1 MFPEGL
7 AMNDLMRA
15 YRFDEPKS
23 LESLRARHEPMP
35 RPQRGEVLVKVH
47 AVSLN
52 YRDIALLMGRYVW
65 DAIPGLIPC
74 SDAAGEIA
82 AVGEGVTGFKP
93 GDRVI
98 SAFHPRWF
106 GGQPPRG
113 VAMQTYGNGAD
124 GWLCEYKAVSQEAV
138 VSLPDDISFEEGS
151 TLPCAATTAWTALS
165 GAAPIRAGSTV
176 LTLGTGGVSI
186 FAVQLAKAVG
196 ASVIGTTSSPEKA
209 ARLRDLG
216 ADQVLNYNEITDWG
230 RHVKKAMTGGLGVDR
245 VVEVGGP
252 ATISQSLRAVR
263 PGGEVVLIGFLT
275 EENPGV
281 DYFLLKS
288 SNAVVRSIG
297 VGDRAALEDL
307 VRAWSAAGLRPVVD
321 RVFSFEDAGGAFSHL
336 RAARHVGKVVI
347 SVTA

>member
-1 MFPEGL
+1 
-7 AMNDLMRA
+7 MRA
-15 YRFDEPKS
+15 YRFDDPKA
-23 LESLRARHEPMP
+23 LASLRARDEPMP
-35 RPQRGEVLVKVH
+35 APQRGEVLIRVH

-52 YRDIALLMGRYVW
+52 YRDIALVLGRYVW
-65 DAIPGLIPC
+65 DGLPGLIPC
-74 SDAAGEIA
+74 SDAAGEVA
-82 AVGEGVTGFKP
+82 AVGEGVTAFRP

-124 GWLCEYKAVSQEAV
+124 GWLCDYKVVSQEAV
-138 VSLPDDISFEEGS
+138 VGLPDDIAFEDGA

-165 GAAPIRAGSTV
+165 GAAPIRAGDTV

-196 ASVIGTTSSPEKA
+196 ARVIATTSSPQKA
-209 ARLRDLG
+209 ERLRALG
-216 ADQVLNYNEITDWG
+216 ADQVVNYAETADWG
-230 RHVKKAMTGGLGVDR
+230 RHVKKVLTGGVGVDR

-252 ATISQSLRAVR
+252 ATLGQSLRAVR

-275 EENPGV
+275 EENPGI
-281 DYFLLKS
+281 DFFLLKS
-288 SNAVVRSIG
+288 SNATVRSIG

-307 VRAWSAAGLRPVVD
+307 VRAWRASGRRPVID
-321 RVFSFEDAGGAFSHL
+321 RVFGFEDAVEAFEHL
-336 RAARHVGKVVI
+336 RAARHVGKIVI
-347 SVTA
+347 RVAA